1 MITEDELFAEEL
13 PFEEPTADMSVTP
26 EGGNLVS
33 LNDLKPKDMPRSIMA
48 VYQRLGG
55 DSWLLKQAQLNP
67 KEFLG
72 MLKSIVPK
80 NINVDLDHEINVSI
94 TAPVHKQSDLKLI
107 KDDSV
112 KVIGRGTTS

>member
-1 MITEDELFAEEL
+1 MITEDELFADE
-13 PFEEPTADMSVTP
+13 PAYEEPPLDMPVSP
-26 EGGNLVS
+26 EGGNLAS
-33 LNDLKPKDMPRSIMA
+33 LQDLKPKDMPRSIMS

-94 TAPVHKQSDLKLI
+94 SAPVHNQGDLKLI
-107 KDDSV
+107 KDDSK
-112 KVIGRGTTS
+112 KVIGHSSL